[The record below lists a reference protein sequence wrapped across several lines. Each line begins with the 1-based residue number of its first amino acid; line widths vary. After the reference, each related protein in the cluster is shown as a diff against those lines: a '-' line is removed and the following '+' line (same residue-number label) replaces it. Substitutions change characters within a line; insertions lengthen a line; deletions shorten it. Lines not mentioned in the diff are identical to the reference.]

1 MKKGMK
7 KGLKITLIIVGIIIL
22 LFCILVGIFVVND
35 FKMEDK
41 LNLEVEEI
49 TNILEATEF
58 DEEKLNNKLNNTVS
72 RGDYYK
78 VERAYKNY
86 IRDYMKVLNNIISF
100 YDNLEIDNILS
111 IDNLKKD
118 GKSYINSRLTINNNK
133 EKLDKLKESF
143 DSMKDKDKVL
153 SYLDKNLNSYYVN
166 YYNKIIGEVEQTETE
181 KELSSYLEES
191 SKILNNI
198 YNIFEFLSEY
208 KDYYEVGDDALYF
221 KRDDLLNQYNEM
233 LLNITNTE
241 SNISNI

>member
-86 IRDYMKVLNNIISF
+86 IRDYIKVLNNIISF

-233 LLNITNTE
+233 LLNITNTK

>member
-86 IRDYMKVLNNIISF
+86 IRDYIKVLNNIISF